1 VRTVRGPSRGSH
13 VRRRVAAAK
22 EALLSVKK
30 SDTHLIDSAVRGAPP
45 KTLAG
50 C

>member
-1 VRTVRGPSRGSH
+1 
-13 VRRRVAAAK
+13 
-22 EALLSVKK
+22 VKK